1 MEKEKTK
8 EKKFVKF
15 LEAGEIP
22 TQELSIQE
30 RIVIVQNELKVPK
43 EKFNSYANFKYRS
56 LEDILE
62 AVKPLLKEQNLLMTI
77 SDEPIHIEGRFWIKA
92 NVCIQDFA
100 NEDNYFEVSGYA
112 REAESKTKMDDAQV
126 TGMASTYARKYALNG
141 LFLIDDNQD
150 PDDMKPEIKKP
161 EVAKPEVAE
170 GYHSTENDGEK
181 IMKEL
186 KKGDDVLA
194 SRLRI
199 KIKNRILL
207 EDLEA
212 MKQEIADAV
221 SVLNKEQF
229 ESVITEAKKKKEQLQ
244 GVEISDEELNNLDF
258 SK

>member
-100 NEDNYFEVSGYA
+100 SEDNYFEVSGYA

-161 EVAKPEVAE
+161 EVAKPEAE
-170 GYHSTENDGEK
+170 EITEK
-181 IMKEL
+181 V

-212 MKQEIADAV
+212 MKQEIADAG

>member
-150 PDDMKPEIKKP
+150 PDDLKP
-161 EVAKPEVAE
+161 EVKKPKASIPE
-170 GYHSTENDGEK
+170 GDHSEENDGEK

-199 KIKNRILL
+199 KIKNRVFL

-212 MKQEIADAV
+212 MKQEIADAG

-244 GVEISDEELNNLDF
+244 GVEISDEELNNSDF

>member
-100 NEDNYFEVSGYA
+100 SEDNYFEVSGYA

-141 LFLIDDNQD
+141 LFLIDDTQD
-150 PDDMKPEIKKP
+150 PDDLEPESPKAKKPEIK
-161 EVAKPEVAE
+161 E
-170 GYHSTENDGEK
+170 T
-181 IMKEL
+181 
-186 KKGDDVLA
+186 KKGDEVLA

-199 KIKNRILL
+199 KIKNVILK
-207 EDLEA
+207 EDLE
-212 MKQEIADAV
+212 KLKPEITEAGK
-221 SVLNKEQF
+221 VLTKEQF
-229 ESVITEAKKKKEQLQ
+229 TSVIDEAKKKKESLKS
-244 GVEISDEELNNLDF
+244 VEISDEELMNLNF
-258 SK
+258 NE

>member
-100 NEDNYFEVSGYA
+100 SEDNYFEVSGYA

-161 EVAKPEVAE
+161 EVAKPEADE
-170 GYHSTENDGEK
+170 ITEK
-181 IMKEL
+181 V

-199 KIKNRILL
+199 KIKNRVLL
-207 EDLEA
+207 EDLEV
-212 MKQEIADAV
+212 MKQEIADAG